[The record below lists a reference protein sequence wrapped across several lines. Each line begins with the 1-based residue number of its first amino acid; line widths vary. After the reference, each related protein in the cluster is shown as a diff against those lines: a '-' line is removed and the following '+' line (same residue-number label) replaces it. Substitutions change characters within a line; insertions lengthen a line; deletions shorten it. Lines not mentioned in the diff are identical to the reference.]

1 MAENVFEAT
10 EIAELAAFCADLPVE
25 RRWVRR
31 RGPGG
36 EDIIEIEIEGE
47 RPGSVRLMKANGAY
61 AVTGLGGWGLAIFE
75 DFSGM
80 IRALGNRLLP
90 PRQAEAESARARL
103 N

>member
-1 MAENVFEAT
+1 
-10 EIAELAAFCADLPVE
+10 
-25 RRWVRR
+25 
-31 RGPGG
+31 
-36 EDIIEIEIEGE
+36 
-47 RPGSVRLMKANGAY
+47 MKANGAY

-75 DFSGM
+75 DLSGM